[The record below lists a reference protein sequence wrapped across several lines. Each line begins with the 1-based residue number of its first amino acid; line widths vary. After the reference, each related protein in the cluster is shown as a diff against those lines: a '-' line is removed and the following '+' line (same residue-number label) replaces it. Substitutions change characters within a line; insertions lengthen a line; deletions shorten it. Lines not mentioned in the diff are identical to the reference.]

1 MWDPLD
7 PQQGGSG
14 INPGPNP
21 GPGGNGDTFE
31 FGFENGF
38 EGWTLIDNDGD
49 GLNWVNS
56 VNSVSASGYDY
67 TGLAHGGNYFVYSQ
81 SFIDYDG
88 AYDADNYLVSP
99 QKYAITN
106 GSTLNFWADNA
117 NDSYPDHFAI
127 AISTADTPTAASFT
141 DIWSHQG
148 AKAEGKAATRHAEG
162 RYENW
167 RSHSVDLSAYAG
179 QNVWIAFHH
188 QDYDM
193 YEIWIDD
200 VTLTAGAKSND
211 RHLEYYKVMCTS
223 IDGVPIFNHN
233 TVWPFCQ
240 LSTNEPYNAPLVEGE
255 HYLCK
260 IAVMYSTGMS
270 AWSEPVEWVYEPCD
284 HWGPVDVV
292 DVNTTGQGNL
302 ITWEF
307 EHGFNPY
314 GGDTPGPQPGQGDA
328 FSVDFEAG
336 LPAGWTVI
344 DGNND
349 GWTWCLTSAIPNT
362 WTYYAG
368 MALDWYHNGTNAICS
383 GSYIN
388 GVGALTP
395 DEYLVSPLVTIA
407 NGSQFSFWAAAT
419 DESYAADH
427 FGVFVSDNGTSNWT
441 MVNEWTLT
449 AKGGATA
456 TATDSATGTTSALT

>member
-1 MWDPLD
+1 MYLGDDEVDITVLLNSADSPEGVTLTFTNYSEYEQELYPMAPIVLDGTGYYSWDMFRKGNYELKIEFDGYETIIDSLGIWEPTSLRYVMIEIIYPIDNLYVSSTGWAMWDA
-7 PQQGGSG
+7 QGVAPTPG
-14 INPGPNP
+14 PGPNP
-21 GPGGNGDTFE
+21 GPGGDGDTFE

-200 VTLTAGAKSND
+200 VTLTAGAKNGE
-211 RHLEYYKVMCTS
+211 RHLEGFKVMCES
-223 IDGVPIFNHN
+223 IDHEPIYNAN
-233 TVWPFCQ
+233 TVHPFCQ
-240 LSTNEPYNAPLVEGE
+240 LNTEELIPGH
-255 HYLCK
+255 HYICK
-260 IAVMYSTGMS
+260 VAAIYRTGMS
-270 AWSEPVEWVYEPCD
+270 DWVEAE
-284 HWGPVDVV
+284 
-292 DVNTTGQGNL
+292 
-302 ITWEF
+302 
-307 EHGFNPY
+307 
-314 GGDTPGPQPGQGDA
+314 
-328 FSVDFEAG
+328 
-336 LPAGWTVI
+336 
-344 DGNND
+344 
-349 GWTWCLTSAIPNT
+349 
-362 WTYYAG
+362 
-368 MALDWYHNGTNAICS
+368 
-383 GSYIN
+383 
-388 GVGALTP
+388 
-395 DEYLVSPLVTIA
+395 
-407 NGSQFSFWAAAT
+407 
-419 DESYAADH
+419 
-427 FGVFVSDNGTSNWT
+427 
-441 MVNEWTLT
+441 
-449 AKGGATA
+449 
-456 TATDSATGTTSALT
+456 